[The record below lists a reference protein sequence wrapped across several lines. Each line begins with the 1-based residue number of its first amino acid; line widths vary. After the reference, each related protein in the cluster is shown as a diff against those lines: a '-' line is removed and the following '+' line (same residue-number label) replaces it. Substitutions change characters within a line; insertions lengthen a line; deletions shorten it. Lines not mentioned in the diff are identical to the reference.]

1 VSTPHPDH
9 DLGDQEGRTLLAWRR
24 TALSLVAA
32 GALIGHLATDPAGS
46 VAVAV
51 VLAGLGG
58 VVAFAWLSPGRRV
71 GAAGFAL
78 VVGVLLLS
86 GLALLS
92 LAYRQ

>member
-1 VSTPHPDH
+1 MSEPLPHP

-46 VAVAV
+46 AAVAL

-71 GAAGFAL
+71 AAAGLAL

-86 GLALLS
+86 ALALLS
-92 LAYRQ
+92 VAR